1 LRKENRLETKLSHPK
16 GEANAGRLAEFL
28 RRNGQGLLPMVDLI
42 EQSRLAVDELIDVIG
57 RATVEAVL
65 QLSAEQVAGPQTQ
78 FVGSPGDNR
87 IL

>member
-1 LRKENRLETKLSHPK
+1 MRRSYHTVSTR
-16 GEANAGRLAEFL
+16 GQTNAKRLAEFFS
-28 RRNGQGLLPMVDLI
+28 RHGQGLLPMVDLI